1 MKTQQLAKMSQPMPL
16 ISVALV
22 EDDELLRTEV
32 GDHLRGHGFLVNAVN
47 SARALDD
54 LITQTPVD
62 IFVVDLNLPGED
74 GLSLSNRLRR
84 TLPDAGIVIMT
95 AKVTL
100 SDRIAGYDVGGADV
114 YLTKPV
120 APDELVMILRS
131 IGRRVK
137 PIRDDQALSLSLR
150 QRTLQ
155 GASLASVLRL
165 TMREKMLLVALTQA
179 QDNTLD
185 SAILCDVCSGHTEEE
200 TISKHALEEIVAR
213 LRKKIRNSQS
223 EGSEP
228 ALKSVWGVGYQ
239 LCVQINLVP

>member
-1 MKTQQLAKMSQPMPL
+1 MRHQILSSVPSPLAQMS
-16 ISVALV
+16 IALV
-22 EDDELLRTEV
+22 EDDELLRAEV
-32 GDHLRGHGFLVNAVN
+32 SDHLRNHGFLVHDVN

-54 LITQTPVD
+54 LITQQAVD

-74 GLSLSNRLRR
+74 GLSLSNRLRH
-84 TLPDAGIVIMT
+84 TLPEAGIVIMT

-100 SDRIAGYDVGGADV
+100 NDRIAGYDVGGADV

-131 IGRRVK
+131 LGRRVK
-137 PIRDDQALSLSLR
+137 PVRNDQALSRSLR

-155 GASLASVLRL
+155 GPSLSSVLRL
-165 TMREKMLLVALTQA
+165 TMREKMLLVALAQA

-185 SAILCDVCSGHTEEE
+185 SAVLCDVCSGHTEEE

-213 LRKKIRNSQS
+213 LRKKIRNAQS
-223 EGSEP
+223 ESAEP

>member
-1 MKTQQLAKMSQPMPL
+1 LKTQQLAKMIPSVPS

-22 EDDELLRTEV
+22 EDDELLRAEV
-32 GDHLRGHGFLVNAVN
+32 SDHLRGHGFLVNAVN

-100 SDRIAGYDVGGADV
+100 NDRIAGYDVGGADV

-120 APDELVMILRS
+120 VPDELVMILRS
-131 IGRRVK
+131 LGRRVK
-137 PIRDDQALSLSLR
+137 PVRDDQALSLSLR

-165 TMREKMLLVALTQA
+165 TMREKSLLVALAQA

-185 SAILCDVCSGHTEEE
+185 SAVLCDVCSGHAEEE

-213 LRKKIRNSQS
+213 LRKKIRSAQS
-223 EGSEP
+223 EGAEP

>member
-1 MKTQQLAKMSQPMPL
+1 VTHVQTQVS
-16 ISVALV
+16 IALV

-32 GDHLRGHGFLVNAVN
+32 SDHLRGHGFLVHEAN

-54 LITQTPVD
+54 LITQKPVD
-62 IFVVDLNLPGED
+62 IFVIDLNLPGED
-74 GLSLSNRLRR
+74 GLSLSNRLRH
-84 TLPDAGIVIMT
+84 TLPEAGIVIMT

-100 SDRIAGYDVGGADV
+100 NDRIAGYDVGGADL

-131 IGRRVK
+131 LGRRLK
-137 PIRDDQALSLSLR
+137 PSRNDQALSLSLR
-150 QRTLQ
+150 QRTLL
-155 GASLASVLRL
+155 GPGLSSVIRL
-165 TMREKMLLVALTQA
+165 TMREKMLLVALAQA

-185 SAILCDVCSGHTEEE
+185 SAVLCDVCGSHAEED

-213 LRKKIRNSQS
+213 LRKKIRSAQADDA
-223 EGSEP
+223 EP